1 MGDGR
6 RSNGRR
12 SAVAP
17 EPGADSADDAR
28 RSAAASDLDVDRPDL
43 RERIDDLSQPLR
55 ERFDPQ
61 IRTVTT
67 ITQKTLALFP
77 VRVWRHFLAQNGFI
91 LSAGMSY
98 QSLFAVF
105 AGIYVVFAVA
115 GIWLT
120 GSEPA
125 MTAFVALVNTYAPGL
140 IGDENAVISQEA
152 LAQIAQASSGVLGWT
167 GVIALAGFIW
177 TAIGFVTYARIGV
190 RSMFGLPKDSRS
202 YVLLKAR
209 DLLAALAFGLV
220 LLLATAMSIVT
231 VNFIDWM
238 LQLLD
243 WDFSSRWSTYF
254 IQGGALLVVFAID
267 TLALAALFRFLSGAA
282 MPWRRMWV
290 GSLLGSAGMSLLQL
304 FSSVVLVFT
313 TSNPLLATFAVFIG
327 LLLWFRVTSI
337 VILVAA
343 SWVAVEATDAH
354 ESLRLVT
361 PEQLAAER
369 AARERA
375 ALITAAEVKVREA
388 RDGVEHSGWLR
399 RIAARRRLER
409 AEAELERARATPAP
423 ELAGELRPGGPP
435 VAEKAARPLAEKDVG
450 GLP

>member
-1 MGDGR
+1 MSDGR

-12 SAVAP
+12 GAP
-17 EPGADSADDAR
+17 APDSPAGGVDRVRPAGEASEPVD
-28 RSAAASDLDVDRPDL
+28 DRPDL
-43 RERIDDLSQPLR
+43 RDRIEDLRQPLR

-67 ITQKTLALFP
+67 ITKKTLALFP

-120 GSEPA
+120 GSAPA
-125 MTAFVALVNTYAPGL
+125 MTAFVTLVNTYAPGL
-140 IGDENAVISQEA
+140 IGDENAVISQSA
-152 LAQIAQASSGVLGWT
+152 LEQIAQSSSGVLGWT

-202 YVLLKAR
+202 YLLLKAR
-209 DLLAALAFGLV
+209 DLVAAMAFGLV
-220 LLLATAMSIVT
+220 LLLASAMSIVT
-231 VNFIDWM
+231 VNFIDWT
-238 LQLLD
+238 LDLLG
-243 WDFSSRWSTYF
+243 WDFASRWSTYF
-254 IQGGALLVVFAID
+254 LQGGALLVVFTID
-267 TLALAALFRFLSGAA
+267 TLAIAALFRFLSGAA
-282 MPWRRMWV
+282 MPWRRMWA
-290 GSLLGSAGMSLLQL
+290 GSLLGSAGLSLLQL
-304 FSSVVLVFT
+304 FSSVVLAFT
-313 TSNPLLATFAVFIG
+313 TANPLLATFAVFIG

-343 SWVAVEATDAH
+343 SWVAVEAADAH

-361 PEQLAAER
+361 PAQLAAER

-375 ALITAAEVKVREA
+375 ALITAAEVRVREA
-388 RDGVEHSGWLR
+388 RDEFEATGWLG
-399 RIAARRRLER
+399 RIPARHRLER
-409 AEAELERARATPAP
+409 AEAELERVRASGTDGADGEEAPA
-423 ELAGELRPGGPP
+423 GR
-435 VAEKAARPLAEKDVG
+435 RDVR